1 MAGMTTPTLLQ
12 MSQGYQTGGFVINPF
27 ETSDYSQA
35 FQGMNQQQVE
45 QSLNIQPPQITAE
58 TTPPPP
64 SVDGGGTGAT
74 GTDFSDPAAIAKS
87 LGFDPSQYSEYF
99 TAITP
104 EMQAATQEETYDP
117 FYAEQIE
124 QIRGGIQGKTEGLR
138 RNLLQSA
145 MQAQQAG
152 AASGFAGGA
161 AGGARTQELMRQS
174 AEQQQAGIG
183 RQYEAQK
190 MGVQG
195 QIATRIGAAQ
205 DAIERAK
212 QQNIATARGLIAS
225 GANFQGATSPP
236 TQGADDYVDY
246 SAMTVDEFVTDP
258 NVSNTTFQNPYIKE
272 RFGQTGG
279 GGVGTFDALSTD
291 AQDYMANRQGY
302 GATQA
307 GQQFYNDYSMRG

>member
-12 MSQGYQTGGFVINPF
+12 MAQGYQIGGFVTNPMG
-27 ETSDYSQA
+27 TTDYSQY
-35 FQGMNQQQVE
+35 FQDMNQQQVE
-45 QSLNIQPPQITAE
+45 QSLNIQPEQMTTPP
-58 TTPPPP
+58 TPPPP
-64 SVDGGGTGAT
+64 SPEGGGTAAT
-74 GTDFSDPAAIAKS
+74 GTDYSDPTAIAAS
-87 LGFDPSQYSEYF
+87 LGLDPSQYSEYF

-104 EMQAATQEETYDP
+104 EMQAATQEGTYDP

-124 QIRGGIQGKTEGLR
+124 QIRGGIEGRTEGLR
-138 RNLLQSA
+138 QNLLQSA

-161 AGGARTQELMRQS
+161 AGGARTQQLMRQS

-190 MGVQG
+190 MGVQE
-195 QIATRIGAAQ
+195 QIASRIGAAQ

-212 QQNIATARGLIAS
+212 QQNIATASRLIAS

-258 NVSNTTFQNPYIKE
+258 NVSNTTFQNPYIEE

-279 GGVGTFDALSTD
+279 GGLGTFDALSAD
-291 AQDYMANRQGY
+291 AQNYMANRQGY
-302 GATQA
+302 EQTQS
-307 GQQFYNDYSMRG
+307 GQQFYNDYSGG

>member
-1 MAGMTTPTLLQ
+1 MTTPTLLQ

-124 QIRGGIQGKTEGLR
+124 QIRGGIQGRTEGLR
-138 RNLLQSA
+138 QNLLQSA

-183 RQYEAQK
+183 RQYEAQRR
-190 MGVQG
+190 GVQA

-225 GANFQGATSPP
+225 GAEFGFTPQVPGTTPEDIILQYDTPEQRYGNMQTADSLLAP
-236 TQGADDYVDY
+236 TQMPNALPRGPGLDRPIGA
-246 SAMTVDEFVTDP
+246 FDP
-258 NVSNTTFQNPYIKE
+258 RTI
-272 RFGQTGG
+272 R
-279 GGVGTFDALSTD
+279 
-291 AQDYMANRQGY
+291 GY
-302 GATQA
+302 
-307 GQQFYNDYSMRG
+307 

>member
-1 MAGMTTPTLLQ
+1 MTTPTLLQ
-12 MSQGYQTGGFVINPF
+12 MSQGYQIGGFVTNPF
-27 ETSDYSQA
+27 ETTDYSQA

-45 QSLNIQPPQITAE
+45 QSLNIQPPQIAAE

-74 GTDFSDPAAIAKS
+74 GTDFSDPAAIAAS

-104 EMQAATQEETYDP
+104 EMQAATQEGTYDP

-124 QIRGGIQGKTEGLR
+124 QIRGGIQGRTEGLR
-138 RNLLQSA
+138 QNLLQSA
-145 MQAQQAG
+145 MQAQEAG

-161 AGGARTQELMRQS
+161 AGGARTQQLMRQS

-183 RQYEAQK
+183 RQYEAQRR
-190 MGVQG
+190 GVQE
-195 QIATRIGAAQ
+195 QIASRIGAAQ

-225 GANFQGATSPP
+225 GAEFGIGGPSNLGPATTTEDIITQFDTPEQRYGNMQTADSLLAP
-236 TQGADDYVDY
+236 TQMPNALPRGPGLDRPIGA
-246 SAMTVDEFVTDP
+246 FDP
-258 NVSNTTFQNPYIKE
+258 RTI
-272 RFGQTGG
+272 R
-279 GGVGTFDALSTD
+279 
-291 AQDYMANRQGY
+291 GY
-302 GATQA
+302 
-307 GQQFYNDYSMRG
+307 

>member
-1 MAGMTTPTLLQ
+1 
-12 MSQGYQTGGFVINPF
+12 
-27 ETSDYSQA
+27 
-35 FQGMNQQQVE
+35 
-45 QSLNIQPPQITAE
+45 
-58 TTPPPP
+58 
-64 SVDGGGTGAT
+64 
-74 GTDFSDPAAIAKS
+74 
-87 LGFDPSQYSEYF
+87 
-99 TAITP
+99 
-104 EMQAATQEETYDP
+104 
-117 FYAEQIE
+117 
-124 QIRGGIQGKTEGLR
+124 

>member
-1 MAGMTTPTLLQ
+1 MTTPTLLQ

-104 EMQAATQEETYDP
+104 EMQAATQEGTYDP

-124 QIRGGIQGKTEGLR
+124 QIRGGIQGRTEGLR
-138 RNLLQSA
+138 QNLLQSA
-145 MQAQQAG
+145 MQAQ
-152 AASGFAGGA
+152 
-161 AGGARTQELMRQS
+161 
-174 AEQQQAGIG
+174 
-183 RQYEAQK
+183 
-190 MGVQG
+190 
-195 QIATRIGAAQ
+195 
-205 DAIERAK
+205 
-212 QQNIATARGLIAS
+212 
-225 GANFQGATSPP
+225 
-236 TQGADDYVDY
+236 
-246 SAMTVDEFVTDP
+246 
-258 NVSNTTFQNPYIKE
+258 
-272 RFGQTGG
+272 
-279 GGVGTFDALSTD
+279 
-291 AQDYMANRQGY
+291 
-302 GATQA
+302 
-307 GQQFYNDYSMRG
+307 

>member
-1 MAGMTTPTLLQ
+1 MTTPTLLQ

-104 EMQAATQEETYDP
+104 EMQAATQEGTYDP

-124 QIRGGIQGKTEGLR
+124 QIRGGIQGRTEGLR
-138 RNLLQSA
+138 QNLLQSA

-183 RQYEAQK
+183 RQYEAQRR
-190 MGVQG
+190 GVQQ
-195 QIATRIGAAQ
+195 QIASRIGAAQ

-225 GANFQGATSPP
+225 GAEFYNPPP
-236 TQGADDYVDY
+236 TTTTDDIILQYDTPEQRYGNMQTADSLLAPTQMPNALPRGPGLDRPIGA
-246 SAMTVDEFVTDP
+246 FDP
-258 NVSNTTFQNPYIKE
+258 RTI
-272 RFGQTGG
+272 R
-279 GGVGTFDALSTD
+279 
-291 AQDYMANRQGY
+291 GY
-302 GATQA
+302 
-307 GQQFYNDYSMRG
+307 

>member
-104 EMQAATQEETYDP
+104 EMQAATQEGTYDP

-124 QIRGGIQGKTEGLR
+124 QIRGGIEGRTEGLR
-138 RNLLQSA
+138 QNLLQSA

-161 AGGARTQELMRQS
+161 AGGARTQQLMRQS

-190 MGVQG
+190 MGVQE
-195 QIATRIGAAQ
+195 QIASRIGAAQ

-212 QQNIATARGLIAS
+212 QQNIATASRLIGS
-225 GANFQGATSPP
+225 GAEFYAPPPP
-236 TQGADDYVDY
+236 TTPEDIIQSYDTPEQRYGNMQTSDSLLAFQQRNNSLPRGPGLDRPIGA
-246 SAMTVDEFVTDP
+246 FDP
-258 NVSNTTFQNPYIKE
+258 RTI
-272 RFGQTGG
+272 R
-279 GGVGTFDALSTD
+279 
-291 AQDYMANRQGY
+291 GY
-302 GATQA
+302 
-307 GQQFYNDYSMRG
+307 

>member
-12 MSQGYQTGGFVINPF
+12 MSQGYQIGGFVTNPF
-27 ETSDYSQA
+27 ETTDYSQA

-124 QIRGGIQGKTEGLR
+124 QIRGGIEGRTEGLR
-138 RNLLQSA
+138 QNLLQSA

-161 AGGARTQELMRQS
+161 AGGARTQQLMRQS

-183 RQYEAQK
+183 RQYEAQRR
-190 MGVQG
+190 GVQE
-195 QIATRIGAAQ
+195 QIASRIGAAQ

-225 GANFQGATSPP
+225 GAQFGIGDPSNLGPETTTEDIITQFDTPEQRYGNMQTFDSLLTP
-236 TQGADDYVDY
+236 TQMPNALPGGPSVNRPIGA
-246 SAMTVDEFVTDP
+246 FDP
-258 NVSNTTFQNPYIKE
+258 RTI
-272 RFGQTGG
+272 R
-279 GGVGTFDALSTD
+279 
-291 AQDYMANRQGY
+291 GY
-302 GATQA
+302 
-307 GQQFYNDYSMRG
+307 

>member
-1 MAGMTTPTLLQ
+1 MTTPTLLQ

-74 GTDFSDPAAIAKS
+74 GTDFSDPAAIAAS

-104 EMQAATQEETYDP
+104 EMQAATQEGTYDP

-124 QIRGGIQGKTEGLR
+124 QIRGGIEGRTEGLR
-138 RNLLQSA
+138 QNLLQSA

-161 AGGARTQELMRQS
+161 AGGARTQQLMRQS

-190 MGVQG
+190 MGVQE
-195 QIATRIGAAQ
+195 QIASRIGAAQ

-225 GANFQGATSPP
+225 GAEFYNPPP
-236 TQGADDYVDY
+236 TTTTDDIILQYDTPEQRYVNKN
-246 SAMTVDEFVTDP
+246 VTDQYSYNSP
-258 NVSNTTFQNPYIKE
+258 TNYNYNPTSI
-272 RFGQTGG
+272 R
-279 GGVGTFDALSTD
+279 
-291 AQDYMANRQGY
+291 GY
-302 GATQA
+302 
-307 GQQFYNDYSMRG
+307 

>member
-1 MAGMTTPTLLQ
+1 
-12 MSQGYQTGGFVINPF
+12 
-27 ETSDYSQA
+27 
-35 FQGMNQQQVE
+35 
-45 QSLNIQPPQITAE
+45 
-58 TTPPPP
+58 
-64 SVDGGGTGAT
+64 
-74 GTDFSDPAAIAKS
+74 
-87 LGFDPSQYSEYF
+87 
-99 TAITP
+99 
-104 EMQAATQEETYDP
+104 MQAATQEETYDP

-124 QIRGGIQGKTEGLR
+124 QIRGGIQGRTEGLR
-138 RNLLQSA
+138 QNLLQSA

-183 RQYEAQK
+183 RQYEAQRR
-190 MGVQG
+190 GVQQ
-195 QIATRIGAAQ
+195 QIASRIGAAQ

-212 QQNIATARGLIAS
+212 QQNIATASRLIAS

-258 NVSNTTFQNPYIKE
+258 NVSNTTFQNPYIEE

-279 GGVGTFDALSTD
+279 GGLGTFDALSAD
-291 AQDYMANRQGY
+291 AQNYMANRQGY
-302 GATQA
+302 EQTQS
-307 GQQFYNDYSMRG
+307 GQQFYNDYS

>member
-1 MAGMTTPTLLQ
+1 MTTPTLLQ

-124 QIRGGIQGKTEGLR
+124 QIRGGIQGRTEGLR
-138 RNLLQSA
+138 QNLLQSA

-183 RQYEAQK
+183 RQYEAQRR
-190 MGVQG
+190 GVQA

-225 GANFQGATSPP
+225 GAEFYNPPPITTTDDIILQYDTPEQRYGNMQTADSLLAP
-236 TQGADDYVDY
+236 TQMPNALPRGPGLDRPIGA
-246 SAMTVDEFVTDP
+246 FDP
-258 NVSNTTFQNPYIKE
+258 RTI
-272 RFGQTGG
+272 R
-279 GGVGTFDALSTD
+279 
-291 AQDYMANRQGY
+291 GY
-302 GATQA
+302 
-307 GQQFYNDYSMRG
+307 

>member
-1 MAGMTTPTLLQ
+1 MPGITTPTLLQ
-12 MSQGYQTGGFVINPF
+12 MSQGYQTGGFVINPL
-27 ETSDYSQA
+27 ETVNY
-35 FQGMNQQQVE
+35 
-45 QSLNIQPPQITAE
+45 QPPQITAE

-74 GTDFSDPAAIAKS
+74 GTDFSDPAAIAAS

-124 QIRGGIQGKTEGLR
+124 QIRGGIQGRTEGLR
-138 RNLLQSA
+138 QNLLQSA
-145 MQAQQAG
+145 MQAQEAG

-161 AGGARTQELMRQS
+161 AGGARTQQLMRQS

-183 RQYEAQK
+183 RQYEAQRR
-190 MGVQG
+190 GVQE
-195 QIATRIGAAQ
+195 QIASRIGAAQ

-225 GANFQGATSPP
+225 GAEFGFTPQVPGTTPEDIITQFDTPEQRYGNMQTADSLLAP
-236 TQGADDYVDY
+236 TQMPNALPRGPSVNRPIGA
-246 SAMTVDEFVTDP
+246 FDP
-258 NVSNTTFQNPYIKE
+258 RTI
-272 RFGQTGG
+272 R
-279 GGVGTFDALSTD
+279 
-291 AQDYMANRQGY
+291 GY
-302 GATQA
+302 
-307 GQQFYNDYSMRG
+307 